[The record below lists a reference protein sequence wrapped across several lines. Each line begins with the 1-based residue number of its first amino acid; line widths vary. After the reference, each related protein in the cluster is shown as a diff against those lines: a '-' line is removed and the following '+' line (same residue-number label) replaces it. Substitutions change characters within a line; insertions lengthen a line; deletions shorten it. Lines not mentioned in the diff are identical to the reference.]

1 MKYRF
6 RYTATKALD
15 LCIEANNSAE
25 ALRFAENYT
34 TACFYDNTDGL
45 LMVDHSLKIVPKDD
59 KPPYDMG
66 FYRPD
71 EIVRELSAL

>member
-6 RYTATKALD
+6 RYTAIKALD

-25 ALRFAENYT
+25 ALQFAENYT
-34 TACFYDNTDGL
+34 AARFCDSTDDL
-45 LMVDHSLKIVPKDD
+45 LMVDHSLKLVPKDD